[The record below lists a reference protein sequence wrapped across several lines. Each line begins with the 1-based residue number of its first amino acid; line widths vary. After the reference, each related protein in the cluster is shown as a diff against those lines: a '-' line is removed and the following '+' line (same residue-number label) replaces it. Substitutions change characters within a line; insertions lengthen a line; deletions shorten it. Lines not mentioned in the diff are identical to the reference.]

1 MPAVDRPGPEAAGL
15 RAWARGTYPDEAAAE
30 LLIRAFGGRFATRVQ
45 PWVVPLDGSNRF
57 WCDPSVIARYAG
69 ALSGGERRVLAVVAG
84 LLGGD
89 PVDLVDVAP
98 GLDRANLTLVLAAVA
113 HAGGSHQHTDWRT
126 GLQPGP
132 IVPWPDPPNP
142 HRTPRPLPVGVS

>member
-1 MPAVDRPGPEAAGL
+1 MCIRDRAAV
-15 RAWARGTYPDEAAAE
+15 E

-45 PWVVPLDGSNRF
+45 PWIRQSESGRF
-57 WCDPSVIARYAG
+57 WCDPAVIAEYAG
-69 ALSGGERRVLAVVAG
+69 ALSGGERRVLAVVAC

-98 GLDRANLTLVLAAVA
+98 GLDRINLTLVLAAVS
-113 HAGGSHQHTDWRT
+113 HAGGSHQHTEWRT
-126 GLQPGP
+126 GIQPGP

-142 HRTPRPLPVGVS
+142 HLTPGPLPVGVS

>member
-1 MPAVDRPGPEAAGL
+1 MMPAVDRPGPEAAGL

-57 WCDPSVIARYAG
+57 WCDPSVITEYG
-69 ALSGGERRVLAVVAG
+69 SERRVLAVVAG

-98 GLDRANLTLVLAAVA
+98 GLDRANLTLVLAAIA

-132 IVPWPDPPNP
+132 IVPWPDPADP
-142 HRTPRPLPVGVS
+142 HRTPGPLPVGVS